1 MASVDVHDAATRLS
15 DLEITKV
22 RLWVQLKAT
31 GKSSDEQLYK
41 DLSASLDALCKQL
54 MSFGPALE
62 DEFIKTNMGNVTF
75 RADLRTL
82 TNDGSSLIVALKAS
96 RLNNLSLE
104 SPIREAAVLQ
114 VVNVDRHPSIV
125 KFVRAHRV
133 SQTFYCATEFVE
145 TGDLLA
151 FITCSVKKMSIFD
164 MMRKFLSICYAMD
177 YMHNGLFIAHLD
189 LKPDNI
195 LSTPESGVKLV
206 DFGVARVV
214 EPVPA
219 AESPKNATLPGFTE
233 LMRRVE
239 DGKRATE
246 GAALQDGNV
255 LTAALRK
262 YPALPVPAEALE
274 QLPVE

>member
-1 MASVDVHDAATRLS
+1 MASVDAHALTVYSAETTFS
-15 DLEITKV
+15 EIKTDV
-22 RLWVQLKAT
+22 EQLK
-31 GKSSDEQLYK
+31 DV
-41 DLSASLDALCKQL
+41 SASLDALCKQQ
-54 MSFGPALE
+54 MSFGPPLNGK
-62 DEFIKTNMGNVTF
+62 FIKTNMGNVTF
-75 RADLRTL
+75 RADLRTF
-82 TNDGSSLIVALKAS
+82 TNDGSSHIVALKAS

-125 KFVRAHRV
+125 RFVRAERV

-151 FITCSVKKMSIFD
+151 FITCSAKKMSID
-164 MMRKFLSICYAMD
+164 MMRMFLPICYALD
-177 YMHNGLFIAHLD
+177 YAHNRFFIAHRD

-195 LSTPESGVKLV
+195 LYTPKGGVKLA

-214 EPVPA
+214 EPVLA
-219 AESPKNATLPGFTE
+219 AESPKNAALPGFTE